1 MERFINNNLE
11 VSLKHYSNGRL
22 PGKLFRQKNF
32 QKVFQCKKKVKQ
44 REPLYH

>member
-11 VSLKHYSNGRL
+11 MSLWHYSNGPL

-32 QKVFQCKKKVKQ
+32 QKVFPHIFTLFSDVFF
-44 REPLYH
+44 